1 MKGWR
6 EVVPLLNPRP
16 RIPFVLRSVMDRLE
30 RMGLRFCVDFG
41 YQNAID
47 VLREKRRE
55 KRMRRGA
62 VPKGRCA

>member
-6 EVVPLLNPRP
+6 EVVPLLNLRQP
-16 RIPFVLRSVMDRLE
+16 IPLVIRSAMDRLE

-41 YQNAID
+41 YKNAID